1 MHYAI
6 LIILIIIILICQ
18 VICYLNV
25 RRQTEKFMRIFPED
39 MNDYSINIIVPDSSV
54 NTETDEDGCS
64 KIQQNSDEGISQIEV
79 KSPSPVMKE
88 ILTALNRYLRKNHGA
103 ASDFHLMKDV
113 VERYCDAEEDEI
125 STQQPIPLY
134 LGLMGTMIGI
144 IVGIGAISFTGNFSD
159 DLMKN
164 IGELMT
170 CVAVAM
176 IASFFG
182 VLCTTL
188 IAWQSKSAV
197 SKVESDKN
205 RFYSWIQTELLPVLS
220 GDAVNALYL
229 MQQNLMTFNQTFK
242 SNILNLDEVLQK
254 IGDTSKEQAALIDLV
269 KDIDVKQVAVANIK
283 VLKELKDCTSE
294 IQVFNQ
300 YLHSVSSYLNAVN
313 ALNTSLNTH
322 LDRTAAIERMGN
334 FFESEIAQVSA
345 REQYINQVV
354 ANVDDTLKKTFDS
367 LSESTRLNVVEL
379 KAQSTAEF
387 DEMHK
392 LLQEQMIVFK
402 DTLCRQQQ
410 DMTEI
415 LHHKNDELSAYM
427 EEQKKTLSGK
437 NTESDRIERLLPA
450 IDEVKKILR
459 HIDEKMDAV
468 SAVPEGGVHV
478 SGNMKLPKFALAAS
492 VFLGL
497 STLVTCFLCVR
508 CMIEM
513 WII

>member
-1 MHYAI
+1 
-6 LIILIIIILICQ
+6 
-18 VICYLNV
+18 
-25 RRQTEKFMRIFPED
+25 
-39 MNDYSINIIVPDSSV
+39 
-54 NTETDEDGCS
+54 
-64 KIQQNSDEGISQIEV
+64 
-79 KSPSPVMKE
+79 
-88 ILTALNRYLRKNHGA
+88 
-103 ASDFHLMKDV
+103 
-113 VERYCDAEEDEI
+113 
-125 STQQPIPLY
+125 
-134 LGLMGTMIGI
+134 
-144 IVGIGAISFTGNFSD
+144 
-159 DLMKN
+159 
-164 IGELMT
+164 MT